1 MGIIKIIISIIISY
15 FIGSIP
21 FSYIFCKKIKN
32 IDIRT
37 VGSKNAGATNAARVL
52 GRKWFFI
59 ITLLDAFKGFVTI
72 LIVQYLTKGGIIAQH
87 SLIPILTGSS
97 AIFGHTFSPYLNFK
111 GGKGVAISAGVLLA
125 LDFRLLL
132 IGIPVF
138 ILTVFISKYI
148 SLGSML
154 GAISIPLSIIFLYK
168 KEDDHIYLLCFG
180 FIIALYVI
188 YKHIENIKSIIS
200 GRERKWNKKNIS
212 V

>member
-1 MGIIKIIISIIISY
+1 MEIIKIIISIIISY
-15 FIGSIP
+15 LIGSIP

-32 IDIRT
+32 IDVRT

-59 ITLLDAFKGFVTI
+59 ITLLDAFKGFIPVFI
-72 LIVQYLTKGGIIAQH
+72 IQYLTKEGIIARH

-111 GGKGVAISAGVLLA
+111 GGKGVAVSAGVLLA

-138 ILTVFISKYI
+138 VLTVLISKYI
-148 SLGSML
+148 SLASML
-154 GAISIPLSIIFLYK
+154 GAISIPLSIIFMHK
-168 KEDDHIYLLCFG
+168 KTGNFHYLLCFG
-180 FIIALYVI
+180 LIISLYVI
-188 YKHIENIKSIIS
+188 YKHKENIKSIIS
-200 GRERKWNKKNIS
+200 GTERKWSKKNTS